1 LKEEEGSMT
10 CIVALASEHCM
21 VMGGDSAGI
30 SGYDLTI
37 RSDPKVFK
45 VSQKN
50 GRDALLGFTSS
61 FRMGQ
66 ILMSLVLPEDRSR
79 NDDRQAHLYFLITK
93 VIPRIRKMLKDGG
106 WAKVSNNTETGGT
119 FLLAYRGVIYEIN
132 SDFQVGAQ
140 SAPYASIGAG
150 SSFALGA
157 LDYIH
162 RYMDFSQVSPA
173 DIVKQ
178 ALEVSERNC
187 VAVRGP
193 MLIISI

>member
-1 LKEEEGSMT
+1 MT
-10 CIVALASEHCM
+10 CVVGVVRDNCM

-37 RSDPKVFK
+37 RRDPKVFRI
-45 VSQKN
+45 SQKN

-66 ILMSLVLPEDRSR
+66 ILMGLVLPEDRSR
-79 NDDRQAHLYFLITK
+79 NDDKQAHLYFLINR
-93 VIPRIRKMLKDGG
+93 VIPRIRRMLKSGG

-119 FLLAYRGVIYEIN
+119 FLLAYRGEIYEIN
-132 SDFQVGAQ
+132 SDFQVGAPC
-140 SAPYASIGAG
+140 APFASIGAG

-157 LDYIH
+157 LDYMH
-162 RYMDFSQVSPA
+162 RYLDVSSLSPS
-173 DIVKQ
+173 DIVNQ
-178 ALEVSERNC
+178 ALEISERNC

-193 MLIISI
+193 MLIVTA